1 MCLFRKTFLLYP
13 WAFRFHFLWFVHEQ
27 HGCVP
32 LPMWSLLGT
41 RFENTLLIIR
51 VNGVVVT
58 SSGPRI
64 RNMVFY
70 LQNSLPMGLGEVKN
84 LKKRSKVLRVPLGT
98 ESVLAFLSLWQNSAF
113 KQLKK
118 SEWYVHS
125 FRVYYSVCLVCAI
138 LAQRWM
144 REPCTSVLTFA
155 FSSQCTHD
163 KTQWGYR

>member
-1 MCLFRKTFLLYP
+1 
-13 WAFRFHFLWFVHEQ
+13 
-27 HGCVP
+27 
-32 LPMWSLLGT
+32 MWSLLGT

-98 ESVLAFLSLWQNSAF
+98 ESVLAFLSL
-113 KQLKK
+113 
-118 SEWYVHS
+118 
-125 FRVYYSVCLVCAI
+125 
-138 LAQRWM
+138 
-144 REPCTSVLTFA
+144 
-155 FSSQCTHD
+155 
-163 KTQWGYR
+163 